1 MNERKNFE
9 GVEILGR
16 KITLP
21 GREEM
26 LQKLIAVDSNVIV
39 QEKFYPYLLQGAGKE
54 MGPKGCV
61 VMFRIALSEF
71 EKKFSSQERAVLQAE
86 TPFFIDA
93 LVGDKEFA
101 DWVKQHLESNF

>member
-1 MNERKNFE
+1 MPERFEQKPISERK
-9 GVEILGR
+9 IA
-16 KITLP
+16 LP
-21 GREEM
+21 SKEEM
-26 LQKLIAVDSNVIV
+26 LEKLITVDDNIRV
-39 QEKFYPYLLQGAGKE
+39 QKEFYPYLLQKAGKE
-54 MGPKGCV
+54 MSPKGYV

-93 LVGDKEFA
+93 LIDDKDFA